1 MYEGHLASAVR
12 YISLHPVRAGLAG
25 RAADWP
31 WSSVTAH
38 LSGRD
43 DTLVSVRPVLDRIPN
58 FGSLLESAEDEART
72 AALRAAETI
81 GRPLGSET

>member
-1 MYEGHLASAVR
+1 
-12 YISLHPVRAGLAG
+12 
-25 RAADWP
+25 
-31 WSSVTAH
+31 

-43 DTLVSVRPVLDRIPN
+43 DALVLVRPVLDRIPN
-58 FGSLLESAEDEART
+58 FGGLLESAEDEART